1 MSFSFDSFSSHER
14 KTEIYSK
21 RSGSEGRKC
30 LADPLLIYMF
40 FDLHAFDLH
49 VLIYMFFDLRVF

>member
-40 FDLHAFDLH
+40 FDYAALFAEGPSLKN
-49 VLIYMFFDLRVF
+49 LR

>member
-40 FDLHAFDLH
+40 
-49 VLIYMFFDLRVF
+49 LIYMFFDCVSLLFRSFCM

>member
-49 VLIYMFFDLRVF
+49 VFDLHVF

>member
-40 FDLHAFDLH
+40 FDSYTQRFLQKALH
-49 VLIYMFFDLRVF
+49 